1 MSGQLLAISYFY
13 PPDDDANLTARRES
27 GLDNSMLLE
36 PALNDFKRAG
46 WDVSIRNLRSCLAKP
61 TPRSALIP
69 DQGIDGFPVA
79 ETTLDWCVL
88 EAT

>member
-1 MSGQLLAISYFY
+1 MSQFY
-13 PPDDDANLTARRES
+13 PAADAFNVTALREY
-27 GLDNSMLLE
+27 GLEDSMLLE
-36 PALNDFKRAG
+36 PALSDFQRAG
-46 WDVSIRNLRSCLAKP
+46 WDVSIRNLHRGLARP